1 MNGKVEGYKTDKD
14 DATKVTQVTLD
25 GTTYKTV
32 DGLSEDS
39 NLADEPATTTKI
51 GDEYTLYL
59 INGKAFLAVSEE
71 EDDSTYALVVG
82 KSVTDTNEAEFTE
95 GKVKIMTTDGTKTTY
110 VVHEDSKV
118 QPTDISAVGALVK
131 YSISNNQIKIKE
143 VISDKSKS
151 AALWDSD
158 TKQVAG
164 VGTASSDCVLFTTT
178 AKVGGDGDD
187 AEDGTDWKV
196 YKIRD
201 LDDLS
206 TEATYTYV
214 ANGSGRVTIVVADL
228 KDEPNGASSDT
239 VYGMITGYTNTVKLG
254 DDEYR
259 QYKVWTADGEKTI
272 NIEVTDDEGNS
283 VLKNGTYVTYDETNN
298 DRYAFGK
305 VNAVEGTNVAVKD
318 YSTSDKVLSY
328 YSKLTANES
337 GEGEN
342 KVTTYSGEK
351 ENLTSVA
358 MDKDGVIVYVD
369 AKDSDGVDD
378 MGISSFDTS
387 TGFANAKIVL
397 KDSKII
403 ALFVNTNTDV
413 DVDGK
418 TDAPLTGE

>member
-1 MNGKVEGYKTDKD
+1 MKKF
-14 DATKVTQVTLD
+14 
-25 GTTYKTV
+25 
-32 DGLSEDS
+32 LSLLLAFVMLFSLVACGDNPSGS
-39 NLADEPATTTKI
+39 ND
-51 GDEYTLYL
+51 
-59 INGKAFLAVSEE
+59 
-71 EDDSTYALVVG
+71 
-82 KSVTDTNEAEFTE
+82 
-95 GKVKIMTTDGTKTTY
+95 
-110 VVHEDSKV
+110 
-118 QPTDISAVGALVK
+118 
-131 YSISNNQIKIKE
+131 
-143 VISDKSKS
+143 
-151 AALWDSD
+151 
-158 TKQVAG
+158 
-164 VGTASSDCVLFTTT
+164 
-178 AKVGGDGDD
+178 GDGKTPVNSGDNQGDVNVPDD
-187 AEDGTDWKV
+187 GGEGDASDSGVTEFEP
-196 YKIRD
+196 
-201 LDDLS
+201 
-206 TEATYTYV
+206 EATYTYV